1 MIFRHTLSKKADI
14 FVISKRRRLLGWH
27 YKPLTKL
34 QTTGIALIGALLIF
48 NTVML
53 LPSAQAQ
60 PPVKEAENANT
71 YGWGNNSQDNYA
83 NQSPDSYVHT
93 PVNFAPF
100 PSNNVDVSSPPTII
114 SPEPSIPI
122 PDTTLVDNTNVNN
135 TNQNQQFQPVQ
146 PIQQNGQNI
155 PAISAQ
161 IIATQQQI
169 SGFMQRCALNARLMA
184 NHIIQLKNQQKQ
196 LQNQLDALNNQQQPN
211 FDTNTPQGQQQ
222 QQAWQNQQQQKQQQL
237 QGQIDAINE
246 TIGKEQDA
254 MNAANNSCQNSV
266 SQLEQNRETLEGN
279 LDDAFNNA
287 MNIQIPDPQ

>member
-1 MIFRHTLSKKADI
+1 MIFRTLSKKADI
-14 FVISKRRRLLGWH
+14 FVISKRRHLLGWH

-34 QTTGIALIGALLIF
+34 QTTGLALIGALLVF
-48 NTVML
+48 NTIML
-53 LPSAQAQ
+53 LPTNQAQ
-60 PPVKEAENANT
+60 PSVKEAENANM
-71 YGWGNNSQDNYA
+71 YGWGNNSQDNYT
-83 NQSPDSYVHT
+83 NQSRDSYVHT

-100 PSNNVDVSSPPTII
+100 PSNNVTMSSPPTVI
-114 SPEPSIPI
+114 SPEPPI
-122 PDTTLVDNTNVNN
+122 SPVPDTTLVVDNT
-135 TNQNQQFQPVQ
+135 TQNQQFQPVQ

-184 NHIIQLKNQQKQ
+184 NQIIQLKNQQKQ

-211 FDTNTPQGQQQ
+211 FDTSTPQGQQQ
-222 QQAWQNQQQQKQQQL
+222 QQAWQQRQQQKQQQL
-237 QGQIDAINE
+237 QQQIDALGNSIDNA
-246 TIGKEQDA
+246 QNN
-254 MNAANNSCQNSV
+254 MNNASDQCHQNV